1 MGMGD
6 AGILVMLVMLG
17 CSKVKR
23 CYRIVTVAVLES
35 VRLLGFKYNLDH
47 FAAL

>member
-17 CSKVKR
+17 CSTVKR